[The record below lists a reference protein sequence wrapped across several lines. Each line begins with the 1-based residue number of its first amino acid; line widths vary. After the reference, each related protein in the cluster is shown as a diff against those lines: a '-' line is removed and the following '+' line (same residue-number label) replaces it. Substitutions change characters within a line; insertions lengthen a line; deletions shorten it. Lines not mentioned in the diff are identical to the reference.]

1 MEGPERTD
9 ETEPPA
15 TAVDLGTGTATDS
28 GTGTATDS
36 GTGTGAD
43 PAADTGSGAG
53 RRPRGRTTLM
63 IAGAALLG
71 IVAGVCTGYVIQAG
85 RAPTALPSLSQP
97 VVEQA
102 EGEVEPLSAAQDRR
116 VRTDGDLRKLLITR
130 PAGAKDSRVP
140 MGRDGWA
147 DLSAYAGDYKD
158 PAATFNDLV
167 DDEFRRA
174 ATTSWRVGE
183 TYSVRINLVQ
193 FRQESKRAALEW
205 AENGRYWAG
214 KEPGTRDW
222 PIPGTGDGNG
232 VAYVHDTPERKPG
245 YLPLYAAEA
254 YAWRGDVCM
263 EIRVYDSKPIPKAK
277 IMDLAERQ
285 VGKL

>member
-1 MEGPERTD
+1 MEGPERT
-9 ETEPPA
+9 EEAGPPA
-15 TAVDLGTGTATDS
+15 AALG
-28 GTGTATDS
+28 
-36 GTGTGAD
+36 
-43 PAADTGSGAG
+43 ADTGKSDDEAADPGSAAG

-97 VVEQA
+97 VVGQA
-102 EGEVEPLSAAQDRR
+102 RGEVEPLSAAQDRR

-130 PAGAKDSRVP
+130 PAGATNSRIP
-140 MGRDGWA
+140 RGRDGWT
-147 DLSAYAGDYKD
+147 DLPTYAGYYKD
-158 PAATFNDLV
+158 PAGTFNALV
-167 DDEFRRA
+167 SDEFRRA
-174 ATTSWRVGE
+174 VTTSWTVGE
-183 TYSVRINLVQ
+183 TYDVRIDLVQ

-214 KEPGTRDW
+214 KEPDTRDW
-222 PIPGTGDGNG
+222 PIPGTGDENG
-232 VAYVHDTPERKPG
+232 VAYVHDTPAQKPG
-245 YLPLYAAEA
+245 YLPMYTAEA

-263 EIRVYDSKPIPKAK
+263 EIHVYDSKPIAKAK